1 MKCDQTCIK
10 TESCVKTGLRNI
22 TARVNEFIISV
33 FAIAFSVM
41 FTCYEKCQNENIAA
55 YTSLPSF
62 LHFALLKLRVQ
73 IT

>member
-41 FTCYEKCQNENIAA
+41 FTCYEKCQTAKCQ
-55 YTSLPSF
+55 LGDLFSF
-62 LHFALLKLRVQ
+62 LQV
-73 IT
+73 